1 MIYTIFIAAL
11 ALRRDRPC
19 PRSPAA
25 VALEVGHS
33 RADGRVPD
41 GDDEDGGGGGGDDNA
56 CHHSDNDQKNENT
69 NNTNRVRGEDD

>member
-19 PRSPAA
+19 PRSLAA
-25 VALEVGHS
+25 VALEVGHG

-41 GDDEDGGGGGGDDNA
+41 GDDEDGGGGGGGGGGDENA
-56 CHHSDNDQKNENT
+56 CHHSDNNQ
-69 NNTNRVRGEDD
+69 NN